1 MRKIKEVLR
10 LWLVLSLRYR
20 EIARTVGAARSTV
33 TEYISKAESLGLT
46 WEQVEDL
53 SETDLELKLFPP
65 MERIQVHAPKPMPDW
80 QEVDQELRSNKS
92 VTLILLWQEYR
103 EQHPEGYSYSQYHF
117 HFSRWKKK
125 QGLVMR
131 QQHRAGEKLFVDYCD
146 GPNIISSSGEPVK
159 TQIFVAVWGAS
170 NYGFAQA
177 SLSQELP
184 NWINSHVR
192 AFEYFGCVPY
202 ILVPDNLKSGVS
214 RACRYEPDLNPT
226 YQDLA
231 MHYGA
236 AVVPARPYKA
246 RDKAKVERGVQLVQR
261 WILARLRKRTFYSLA
276 ELNTAIAELLVSLNT
291 RVMKRIGKTRKERFE
306 ALDRAAALPLAATA
320 YQYATWAKSTL
331 GLDYHVFADKHY
343 YSVPCHLV
351 GEEIHIRVST
361 NTVEAF
367 YKGSR
372 VASHVRSAEIGGT
385 TTDPAHMPRSHR
397 EHAGMNL
404 EVARTWAEATGPATA
419 KLFEKIWQKHN
430 QAPSALGAFR
440 GIYRL
445 GLAYERDRIERAAA
459 RAVAFGSC
467 TYTSMKRIL
476 SSGLDQQQLN
486 NEKGSTQTLPNHEN
500 IRGSQF
506 YSEENSIC

>member
-10 LWLVLSLRYR
+10 LWLVLSLPYR

-33 TEYISKAESLGLT
+33 TEYISKAESLGLI
-46 WEQVEDL
+46 WQQVEQL

-65 MERIQVHAPKPMPDW
+65 QQRIQLPAPKPMPDW
-80 QEVDQELRSNKS
+80 QEVSQELSANKS
-92 VTLILLWQEYR
+92 VTLLLLWQEYR
-103 EQHPEGYSYSQYHF
+103 QQHPDGYSYSQYHF

-131 QQHRAGEKLFVDYCD
+131 QQHRAGEKVFVDYSD
-146 GPNIISSSGEPVK
+146 GPKIISSSGEPIK
-159 TQIFVAVWGAS
+159 THIFVAVWGAS
-170 NYGFAQA
+170 NYAFAQA

-184 NWINSHVR
+184 NWIVSHVR

-202 ILVPDNLKSGVS
+202 IVVPDNLRSGVS

-231 MHYGA
+231 MHYGT
-236 AVVPARPYKA
+236 AVIPARPAKP
-246 RDKAKVERGVQLVQR
+246 RDKAKVENGVLLVQR

-276 ELNTAIAELLVSLNT
+276 ELNAAIAELLVSYNT
-291 RVMKRIGKTRKERFE
+291 RVMKRIGQTRKERFE
-306 ALDRAAALPLAATA
+306 ALDRPAALPLAATV
-320 YQYATWAKSTL
+320 YEYATWAKCTL
-331 GLDYHVFADKHY
+331 GLDYHVFAEKHH

-351 GEEIHIRVST
+351 GEEVHIRIST
-361 NTVEAF
+361 NTIEVF
-367 YKGSR
+367 YRGGR
-372 VASHVRSAEIGGT
+372 VASHVRSADVGGT

-404 EVARTWAEATGPATA
+404 QVARTWAETTGPATA
-419 KLFEKIWQKHN
+419 QLFEKIWQKHN

-445 GLAYERDRIERAAA
+445 GLVYERNRIERAAA
-459 RAVAFGSC
+459 RAVAYGSC

-476 SSGLDQQQLN
+476 SSGLDQKSLN
-486 NEKGSTQTLPNHEN
+486 NNNGSPQTLPNHEN

-506 YSEENSIC
+506 YSEENSI

>member
-20 EIARTVGAARSTV
+20 EIARIVGVARSTV
-33 TEYISKAESLGLT
+33 AEYISKAESLGLR
-46 WEQVEDL
+46 WEQVEQL

-65 MERIQVHAPKPMPDW
+65 QERVQVHAPKPMPDW

-103 EQHPEGYSYSQYHF
+103 VEHPDGYGYSQFHF
-117 HFSRWKKK
+117 HYSRWKKK

-146 GPNIISSSGEPVK
+146 GPKLVSSCGEPIK

-170 NYGFAQA
+170 NYSFAQA
-177 SLSQELP
+177 SSSQELR
-184 NWINSHVR
+184 NWIRSHVR
-192 AFEYFGCVPY
+192 ALEFFGCVPH
-202 ILVPDNLKSGVS
+202 IIVPDNLKSAVS

-231 MHYGA
+231 MHYGT

-246 RDKAKVERGVQLVQR
+246 RDKAKVENGVLLVQR

-276 ELNTAIAELLVSLNT
+276 ELNTAIAELLADLNT
-291 RVMKRIGKTRKERFE
+291 RVMKKIGKTRQERFE
-306 ALDRAAALPLAATA
+306 SLDRPAALPLAPTA
-320 YQYATWAKSTL
+320 YEYATWTKSKL
-331 GLDYHVFADKHY
+331 GLDYHVIADRHH

-351 GEEIHIRVST
+351 GKEIHVRMST
-361 NTVEAF
+361 NTVEVF
-367 YKGSR
+367 CNGGR
-372 VASHVRSAEIGGT
+372 VASHVRSAQVGGT

-397 EHAGMNL
+397 EHAGTNL
-404 EVARTWAEATGPATA
+404 EVARSWAKTTGPATSQ
-419 KLFEKIWQKHN
+419 LFEKIWQKHN

-445 GLAYERDRIERAAA
+445 GLKYGLNRIEGAAA

-476 SSGLDQQQLN
+476 SCGLDQQQLN
-486 NEKGSTQTLPNHEN
+486 NEKGSTQKLPNHEN

-506 YSEENSIC
+506 YSEENSI

>member
-20 EIARTVGAARSTV
+20 EIARTVGTARSTV
-33 TEYISKAESLGLT
+33 AEYISKAESLGLT
-46 WEQVEDL
+46 WEQIEQT

-65 MERIQVHAPKPMPDW
+65 LQRVQLQAPKPMPDW

-92 VTLILLWQEYR
+92 VTLMLLWQEYR
-103 EQHPEGYSYSQYHF
+103 EQHPDGYGYSQFHL

-146 GPNIISSSGEPVK
+146 GPKITSAFGEPVE

-170 NYGFAQA
+170 NYSFAHA
-177 SLSQELP
+177 SVSQELR
-184 NWINSHVR
+184 NWIHSHVK
-192 AFEYFGCVPY
+192 ALEYFGCVPH
-202 ILVPDNLKSGVS
+202 IIVPDNLKSGVS

-231 MHYGA
+231 MHYGTA
-236 AVVPARPYKA
+236 IVPARPYKA
-246 RDKAKVERGVQLVQR
+246 RDKAKVEAGVLLVQR

-276 ELNTAIAELLVSLNT
+276 ELNTAIAELLVDLNT

-306 ALDRAAALPLAATA
+306 ALDRPAALLLVPTA
-320 YQYATWAKSTL
+320 YEYATWTKSTL
-331 GLDYHVFADKHY
+331 GLDYHVIADRHH
-343 YSVPCHLV
+343 YSVPSHLV
-351 GEEIHIRVST
+351 GNEVHARMST
-361 NTVEAF
+361 NTVEVF
-367 YKGSR
+367 CKGER
-372 VASHVRSAEIGGT
+372 VASHVRSADAGGT

-397 EHAGMNL
+397 EHAGTNL
-404 EVARTWAEATGPATA
+404 EVARSWAKTTGPATE
-419 KLFEKIWQKHN
+419 KLFEKIWEKHN
-430 QAPSALGAFR
+430 QAPSALQAFR

-445 GLAYERDRIERAAA
+445 GSKYGPSRLENAAA

-467 TYTSMKRIL
+467 TYTSMNRIL
-476 SSGLDQQQLN
+476 SSGLDHQELN

-500 IRGSQF
+500 IRGSHYF
-506 YSEENSIC
+506 SEENSI